1 MDSSFIFLVTALILI
16 SFPSRYFQN
25 PWKVQQMY
33 EQLGFT
39 EFRRNLLVSEN
50 LQINV
55 TAHHN
60 AQKQAIL

>member
-1 MDSSFIFLVTALILI
+1 
-16 SFPSRYFQN
+16 
-25 PWKVQQMY
+25 MY

>member
-25 PWKVQQMY
+25 PWKQMY

-39 EFRRNLLVSEN
+39 EFRRNLFVSEN

-60 AQKQAIL
+60 AQK